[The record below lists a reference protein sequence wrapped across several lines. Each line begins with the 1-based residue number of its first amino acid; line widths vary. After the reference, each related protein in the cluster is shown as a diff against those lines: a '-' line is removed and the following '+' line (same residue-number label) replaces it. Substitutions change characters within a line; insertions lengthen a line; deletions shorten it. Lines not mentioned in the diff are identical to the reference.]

1 MPTHTK
7 VNLFTV
13 YRLERPGPI
22 PNGRAEADRY
32 AERSHLIPF
41 FPCSAA
47 DIIRP
52 HFRSRGAWALSQPLN
67 LRGAHSFL

>member
-13 YRLERPGPI
+13 YRLNRPGPI

-32 AERSHLIPF
+32 AERSHPIPF

-47 DIIRP
+47 GIITP
-52 HFRSRGAWALSQPLN
+52 HFRSRAACALRQPLN
-67 LRGAHSFL
+67 LRGVRSFL